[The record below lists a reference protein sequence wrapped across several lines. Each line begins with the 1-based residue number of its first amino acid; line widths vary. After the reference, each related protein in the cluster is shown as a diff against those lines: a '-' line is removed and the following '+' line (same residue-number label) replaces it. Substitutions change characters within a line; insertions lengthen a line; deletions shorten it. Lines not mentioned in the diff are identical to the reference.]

1 MAWNK
6 SGHEGRSVQ
15 VNLLSEDL
23 TTVKSQV
30 LWTIME
36 DGDGLFLTTIRKSLR
51 EVYSMITRT
60 IIR

>member
-6 SGHEGRSVQ
+6 TGHEGRSVQ
-15 VNLLSEDL
+15 VNLLTENE
-23 TTVKSQV
+23 TTVKSLV

-36 DGDGLFLTTIRKSLR
+36 DGDGFLFSTIKNALK

>member
-15 VNLLSEDL
+15 VNLLSENL
-23 TTVKSQV
+23 RTVKSQV

-36 DGDGLFLTTIRKSLR
+36 DGDGLLVSTVRKSLK
-51 EVYSMITRT
+51 EVYSMITRA
-60 IIR
+60 